1 MRKHVNGLVIMM
13 TGLLLSCGGGLKGL
27 PGAGAL
33 KTDIPDKYA
42 DYIEECEQYE
52 KDVNEAKKYIEET
65 PGALAEALDLK
76 EDATLEEVTEAI
88 TSRIQDEVIKAGAHV
103 EITIE
108 GGLDAS
114 AAAAAGTGGA
124 SAEAGVSAE
133 VKVTI
138 KVVGEIEVSE
148 GLQELID
155 AGKLALE
162 RIIGSAKKL
171 KALAE
176 KAPEL
181 IERGTELAAR
191 SRSASRPRRPPRP
204 ASRTPPSVPSTSID
218 STLCLATVPPLTPRY
233 PTTSSVG
240 DVRVLDLE
248 PQGRSELP
256 PGGVGVRW
264 WG

>member
-1 MRKHVNGLVIMM
+1 MRKHVNGLVIVM

-27 PGAGAL
+27 PGGDAL

-52 KDVNEAKKYIEET
+52 KDINEAKKYIEET
-65 PGALAEALDLK
+65 PGVLADALELK

-108 GGLDAS
+108 GGLEAG
-114 AAAAAGTGGA
+114 AMAEAGTGGA
-124 SAEAGVSAE
+124 SAGAGVSAE

-138 KVVGEIEVSE
+138 EVVGEVEVSE

-162 RIIGSAKKL
+162 RLIGSAKKL

-176 KAPEL
+176 KTPEL
-181 IERGTELAAR
+181 IERGTELAA
-191 SRSASRPRRPPRP
+191 SAKADIKNP
-204 ASRTPPSVPSTSID
+204 ATAGQVAVKITGFTD
-218 STLCLATVPPLTPRY
+218 MFGEVA
-233 PTTSSVG
+233 G
-240 DVRVLDLE
+240 MFDVSFEMQVE
-248 PQGRSELP
+248 VKASFTAEASAEAG
-256 PGGVGVRW
+256 
-264 WG
+264 

>member
-1 MRKHVNGLVIMM
+1 MRKYVNGLAIVM

-27 PGAGAL
+27 PGGDAL

-52 KDVNEAKKYIEET
+52 KDVKEAKKYIEET
-65 PGALAEALDLK
+65 PMALAEALDLK

-108 GGLDAS
+108 GGLEAS

-138 KVVGEIEVSE
+138 KVVGEVEVSE

-181 IERGTELAAR
+181 IERGTELAA
-191 SRSASRPRRPPRP
+191 SAKADIKNP
-204 ASRTPPSVPSTSID
+204 ATAGQVMAKITGFTD
-218 STLCLATVPPLTPRY
+218 MFGEVAGLF
-233 PTTSSVG
+233 
-240 DVRVLDLE
+240 DVSFEMQVE
-248 PQGRSELP
+248 VKASFTAEASAEAG
-256 PGGVGVRW
+256 
-264 WG
+264 